1 MTSTS
6 GAPASTTTGPVAPSN
21 GNGVGNRNPANRDKP
36 PSFKSPGSFDSPNFH
51 FMSLIGPYALIGFFA
66 LHSIFNTNIKGVI
79 YVIGVLVLC
88 MLSKLVSVFY
98 ISGDETKVCNLIGPQ
113 TFFDKGV
120 PFGTLVYTFTFM
132 YLFIPMIIM
141 SMMNYPLLMTLLLMI
156 GVDTSI
162 QINRGCTNIPMLL
175 LSVIIAVT
183 WGCAYAYI
191 VNQISPDLL
200 YHTDYLSDK
209 QVCSMPSEQ
218 KFKCKVYKNGELI
231 TTMTK

>member
-1 MTSTS
+1 
-6 GAPASTTTGPVAPSN
+6 
-21 GNGVGNRNPANRDKP
+21 
-36 PSFKSPGSFDSPNFH
+36 
-51 FMSLIGPYALIGFFA
+51 
-66 LHSIFNTNIKGVI
+66 
-79 YVIGVLVLC
+79 
-88 MLSKLVSVFY
+88 
-98 ISGDETKVCNLIGPQ
+98 LIGPQ